1 MNKAKM
7 VLDPKKTQAY
17 ERGATAAQLFF
28 QLVIGSTPISNI
40 TLRYKG
46 NFRAAP
52 NFLATPTKEFK
63 ELLKR

>member
-1 MNKAKM
+1 MDKLLYLVLINKCYNM
-7 VLDPKKTQAY
+7 LY
-17 ERGATAAQLFF
+17 
-28 QLVIGSTPISNI
+28 I